1 MSNGAKKLIIFLVL
15 AVIATVVSFFFAED
29 IRTWLNQRG
38 GGQNDEVRTQCI
50 AEYTQ
55 VPLTE
60 RRAGLVCDC
69 LIVETKRQ
77 KLQLEDLLGTDAPEM
92 QSISSACMQMH
103 AG

>member
-1 MSNGAKKLIIFLVL
+1 MSDGAKKLIIFLIL
-15 AVIATVVSFFFAED
+15 AMIATVVSFFFAED

-38 GGQNDEVRTQCI
+38 GGQDDTVRAQCV

-55 VPLTE
+55 EPLTE

-69 LIVETKRQ
+69 LIVESKRQ
-77 KLQLEDLLGTDAPEM
+77 KLKLEDLLGTDAPEM
-92 QSISSACMQMH
+92 QSISIACLQMH